1 MEIGKVYVFEA
12 SDGINLWFAPLE
24 ILKNG
29 NLKGLKVD
37 GYTSTRTSKPVNYS
51 VSGGSRFILTDD
63 VPPKL
68 RAAIEGSNI

>member
-1 MEIGKVYVFEA
+1 MEVGKVYVFEA

-24 ILKNG
+24 TLKNG

-37 GYTSTRTSKPVNYS
+37 GFTSTRTSKPVSYS

-68 RAAIEGSNI
+68 QAAIEGRKV

>member
-24 ILKNG
+24 VLKNG

-37 GYTSTRTSKPVNYS
+37 GYTSTRTSKPVSYS
-51 VSGGSRFILTDD
+51 VSGSSRFIQTDD
-63 VPPKL
+63 IPPKL
-68 RAAIEGSNI
+68 EAAIEARR